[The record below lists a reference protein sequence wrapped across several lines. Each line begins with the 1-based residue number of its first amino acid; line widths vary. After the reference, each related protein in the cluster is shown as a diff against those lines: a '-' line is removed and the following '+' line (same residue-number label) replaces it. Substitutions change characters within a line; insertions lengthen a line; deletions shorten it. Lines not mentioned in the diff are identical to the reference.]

1 MININTAI
9 LKELIRTHHDDDN
22 KEFIIGLSESP
33 PQMNHSLGSLSM
45 VSRLT
50 DIERVT
56 AFNS

>member
-9 LKELIRTHHDDDN
+9 LRELRHTHHDDDN
-22 KEFIIGLSESP
+22 MEFIIGLSESP
-33 PQMNHSLGSLSM
+33 PQMNHSLGSLSRGP
-45 VSRLT
+45 RLT